1 MHLSVDARGFRAYCV
16 GGSFRQDQG
25 VLCMAA
31 RKGMSGV
38 VRRICLWC
46 QGKSWMRVRECAQV
60 SCPLHACRLTED
72 GDDVK
77 LDSCIREFC
86 LSCAGSP
93 EAVDECSADKP
104 MGGQPACPAHPFR
117 SGETACACQQPLQQV
132 RLLPGLGDAHAQ
144 GKEPPTPPQADAQAP
159 PAGQPRISPSATP
172 TCPGALSITHAERA
186 PEALDI

>member
-1 MHLSVDARGFRAYCV
+1 
-16 GGSFRQDQG
+16 
-25 VLCMAA
+25 MAA

-60 SCPLHACRLTED
+60 SCPLHGCRLAAD
-72 GDDVK
+72 GDDGV
-77 LDSCIREFC
+77 LRDCIREFC

-117 SGETACACQQPLQQV
+117 NGDMACASPQPSQQV
-132 RLLPGLGDAHAQ
+132 RLLPGLGDIPAP
-144 GKEPPTPPQADAQAP
+144 GKDSSPPPQDDAQAP
-159 PAGQPRISPSATP
+159 LAGQPRIAPAAASTG
-172 TCPGALSITHAERA
+172 PGALSITHAERA

>member
-1 MHLSVDARGFRAYCV
+1 
-16 GGSFRQDQG
+16 
-25 VLCMAA
+25 MAA

-38 VRRICLWC
+38 VRRVCLWC

-77 LDSCIREFC
+77 LGSCIREFC

-93 EAVDECSADKP
+93 EAVDECSADRP

-117 SGETACACQQPLQQV
+117 NGAMVCSCPQPSQQV
-132 RLLPGLGDAHAQ
+132 RLLPGLGDISATRE
-144 GKEPPTPPQADAQAP
+144 EPSSPSRTDAQAP
-159 PAGQPRISPSATP
+159 PVEQPRIAPAAPMSTGA
-172 TCPGALSITHAERA
+172 GALSITHTERA